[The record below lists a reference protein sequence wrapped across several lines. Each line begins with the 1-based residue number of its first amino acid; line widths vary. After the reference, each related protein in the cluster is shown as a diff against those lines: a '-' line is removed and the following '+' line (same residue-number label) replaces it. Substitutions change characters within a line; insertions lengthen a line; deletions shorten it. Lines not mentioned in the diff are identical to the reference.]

1 MYLLVK
7 YLLCPLLTK
16 LSLFLSSPPF
26 SMQREITHSS
36 PSSVFLKGRGEG
48 GSAFWYVNSTLLTL
62 LYLLTHPNALN
73 RQRNLEDKKVKSKM
87 TDGFSNLG
95 KTPKLVIYQ
104 KRKRSPKNASN

>member
-62 LYLLTHPNALN
+62 LYLLTHPNALWDTN
-73 RQRNLEDKKVKSKM
+73 GQIYTNEQTAK
-87 TDGFSNLG
+87 LG
-95 KTPKLVIYQ
+95 GQ
-104 KRKRSPKNASN
+104 KGQI